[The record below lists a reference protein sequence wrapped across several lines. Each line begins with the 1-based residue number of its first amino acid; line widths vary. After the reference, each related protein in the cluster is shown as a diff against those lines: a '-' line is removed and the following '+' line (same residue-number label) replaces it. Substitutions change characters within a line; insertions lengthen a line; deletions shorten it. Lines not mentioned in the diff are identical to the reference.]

1 MSISESYRRM
11 NPDIREIDSNISN
24 INRQSVANQILY
36 RRDKEEEKESRLPPN
51 AANHQNLL

>member
-36 RRDKEEEKESRLPPN
+36 RRDKEEEKESRLPLN